1 MVFRI
6 TRRMRSLFQKTWAR
20 WPLRFQR
27 RTTEVRSW
35 GDVCLPDP
43 SQSLFDLFVWSQ
55 RIFNTSKFQAIWC
68 LLIFGDSTH
77 QSVEIHDSSDKVVW
91 RFKQPPIFLGFF
103 TIFTNAGVRWYN
115 TQWERTPHF
124 KYKTNI
130 KSKQGQVGSLVGCSI
145 VYSVLSPFGIMTIFW
160 SPLDMFGGMGGSTK
174 NYQSQVQFWAFDEL
188 WMHLR
193 CKGSLQM
200 LCGAADGTGV
210 FVSPSM

>member
-1 MVFRI
+1 
-6 TRRMRSLFQKTWAR
+6 MRSLFQKTWAR

-35 GDVCLPDP
+35 GDVCLADP

-91 RFKQPPIFLGFF
+91 TFKQPPIFLVFLPTRGCVG
-103 TIFTNAGVRWYN
+103 TILSEKG
-115 TQWERTPHF
+115 HHIL
-124 KYKTNI
+124 NI
-130 KSKQGQVGSLVGCSI
+130 KPIYSQSRGKWAPWLVVPLFI
-145 VYSVLSPFGIMTIFW
+145 LSYLLLELWPGH
-160 SPLDMFGGMGGSTK
+160 DMFGGMGGSTK

-200 LCGAADGTGV
+200 LCGAADRLPVYVEPCRTL
-210 FVSPSM
+210 